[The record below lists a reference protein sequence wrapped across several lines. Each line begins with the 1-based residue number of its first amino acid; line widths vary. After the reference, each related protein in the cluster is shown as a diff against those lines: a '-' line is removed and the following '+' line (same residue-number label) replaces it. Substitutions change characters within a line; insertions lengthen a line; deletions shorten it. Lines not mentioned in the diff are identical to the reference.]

1 VLEAA
6 FHWARNDENTGFT
19 TAVVCS
25 NCDHLKFFLDSGDG
39 FRPLAEADPDRKQ
52 FPHLRYAPFSVP
64 FEKAAIRNWGDLRI
78 DGYIKDSKVISKSY
92 SGRGVDRKFV
102 AVADDHELRGDGA
115 DTTRI
120 VLRVTDEF
128 DRIRPIANDPIVFE
142 LSGPGQIIGD
152 NPFALTGGTGAI
164 WIRATEQPGTV
175 LLRAKH
181 PRLGTQQIEIKV
193 AATAPE
199 NV

>member
-1 VLEAA
+1 
-6 FHWARNDENTGFT
+6 
-19 TAVVCS
+19 
-25 NCDHLKFFLDSGDG
+25 
-39 FRPLAEADPDRKQ
+39 
-52 FPHLRYAPFSVP
+52 
-64 FEKAAIRNWGDLRI
+64 
-78 DGYIKDSKVISKSY
+78 
-92 SGRGVDRKFV
+92 VDRKFV

-164 WIRATEQPGTV
+164 WIRAIEQPGTIV
-175 LLRAKH
+175 LRAKH

>member
-1 VLEAA
+1 
-6 FHWARNDENTGFT
+6 
-19 TAVVCS
+19 
-25 NCDHLKFFLDSGDG
+25 
-39 FRPLAEADPDRKQ
+39 
-52 FPHLRYAPFSVP
+52 
-64 FEKAAIRNWGDLRI
+64 
-78 DGYIKDSKVISKSY
+78 
-92 SGRGVDRKFV
+92 VDRKFV

-142 LSGPGQIIGD
+142 LSGPGRIIGD
-152 NPFALTGGTGAI
+152 NPFALGGGTGAI
-164 WIRATEQPGTV
+164 WIRATEQAGTIV
-175 LLRAKH
+175 LRAKH

>member
-1 VLEAA
+1 
-6 FHWARNDENTGFT
+6 
-19 TAVVCS
+19 
-25 NCDHLKFFLDSGDG
+25 
-39 FRPLAEADPDRKQ
+39 
-52 FPHLRYAPFSVP
+52 LRYAPFSIP

-78 DGYIKDSKVISKSY
+78 DGYIKDKKVISKSY

-102 AVADDHELRGDGA
+102 AVADDHELLGDGA
-115 DTTRI
+115 DTTRV

-128 DRIRPIANDPIVFE
+128 DRVRPIANDPIVFE

-164 WIRATEQPGTV
+164 WIRATERPGTIG
-175 LLRAKH
+175 LRAKH
-181 PRLGTQQIEIKV
+181 PRLGTRQIEIKV

>member
-1 VLEAA
+1 
-6 FHWARNDENTGFT
+6 
-19 TAVVCS
+19 
-25 NCDHLKFFLDSGDG
+25 
-39 FRPLAEADPDRKQ
+39 
-52 FPHLRYAPFSVP
+52 LRYAPFSVP
-64 FEKAAIRNWGDLRI
+64 FEESVIRNWGDLRI
-78 DGYIKDSKVISKSY
+78 DGYIKGKKVISKSY

-102 AVADDHELRGDGA
+102 ALADDHELQGDGA

-152 NPFALTGGTGAI
+152 NPFTLTGGTGAI
-164 WIRATEQPGTV
+164 WIRVTEQPGIIV
-175 LLRAKH
+175 LRAKH